1 MAILANDIKLLKS
14 EVMSDVPEGGGGVT
28 GQLVVD
34 GQSNN
39 MFDDV
44 STLDR
49 VYGAVHV
56 RKIFGAVQTA
66 DRDKYYGAHA
76 IISKLPGDAKLGV
89 NLFATADWFDR
100 RPDATGRVQNYRA
113 QGPLYNGF
121 LWGTQYQGSRAVTL
135 FQSVTAPLPGIG
147 DVLMLVASGGSQYIR
162 IVNFSHS
169 EQDFTDDKGAYTRRV
184 VELEISDVLSRDF
197 VGAQMS
203 RLDNLSPSATIFK
216 TVIAN
221 AARYY
226 SARPLA
232 LAAQLGD
239 LEVKVDTVYSQV
251 VPASQAERALVDQAA
266 ATIVTPLIDA
276 AQADT
281 SFSTSTTWTAG
292 DTVYLGAPCLPGSL
306 TVTGGATLT
315 DSAGKIK
322 SGDTTVGIID
332 YAQGVISFSASAPG
346 YAGGKTVSFRPAAAP
361 VNSGN
366 TASIKVTAANRGY
379 VYALTLIPPPKPN
392 ALTVRYRALG
402 NWYAMTDNG
411 AGALVADEPGIG
423 AGTVNYGTGSVS
435 ITAAAYPDVDT
446 DIIFTWSQ
454 SADYFNRSAN
464 VVGKAAFRIVLPSAD
479 KGLAPETLVITWNDG
494 AARAATGDAAG
505 AINGDATGSL
515 DPAAGEIAFSPNVL
529 PAVGVTFAFAYAVA
543 TLHTK
548 LLPAVATAGTVD
560 TLNVS
565 DTDLY
570 PGSVRVEWQAPWSAE
585 TGLIVP
591 IASGAV
597 RRWRVDNGVG
607 NWTVGDG
614 GINYATGT
622 LTVDYAGNVPY
633 KAAQFGKGT
642 DYPTEAWSKTIRGVT
657 YSGNI
662 NGAQVTG
669 FSNHVAAQG
678 APDQYTVTYRKLAA
692 TNGSAA
698 TLTATELLV
707 DLSLDSDESI
717 IPGSVLFAL
726 GGRTYFDR
734 NGQLY
739 YGIERSSGVATPAG
753 TVDYASG
760 LCLITNWPVGQSPSV
775 SLLGLATQYAFHPV
789 EAITFNVSAAPVK
802 VGVFQVRATPVD
814 GMGDLL
820 ASADNQGVI
829 NTDDVWGY
837 IDYET
842 GVVKVR
848 FGEMVDA
855 AFEMTKPWYVADNV
869 VDGKIWKPRLVY
881 AESVIYTTVSYT
893 YLPLSAA
900 ILGLDPVRLPADGR
914 VPVYQPGD
922 VVVVLNDQTTV
933 GTFASGATTDL
944 GRVRIAKLTVRDLGG
959 NPLPVEK
966 YTADMDAGTIT
977 WGDLSG
983 VSQPLTIVDRIEDM
997 AVLTDVQ
1004 ITGQLALSQPLS
1016 HDFTANN
1023 TLVANAVI
1031 WGTLYA
1037 RTSTPFD
1044 QQAWTNVWSDSV
1056 IGSGVAAQYNHTQ
1069 YPIAVDNLSAIQ
1081 ERWAVIFTSAN
1092 AFNLIGEHVGQIASG
1107 NTSADCQPI
1116 NPNTGLPYFT
1126 IPYQG
1131 WGAGWS
1137 GGNVLRF
1144 NTYAANAP
1152 LWVIQAVAQGAA
1164 LDDDYTFALEIRGD
1178 VDTP

>member
-1 MAILANDIKLLKS
+1 MTILANDIKLLKS
-14 EVMSDVPEGGGGVT
+14 EVMYDVPEGGGGVT
-28 GQLVVD
+28 GQVVVD
-34 GQSNN
+34 GESNN

-66 DRDKYYGAHA
+66 NKDKYYGAHA

-89 NLFATADWFDR
+89 NLFSTADWFDR

-121 LWGTQYQGSRAVTL
+121 LWGTQYQGSRAVTI
-135 FQSVTAPLPGIG
+135 FQGVTAPLPGIG
-147 DVLMLVASGGSQYIR
+147 DVLMLVTAAGSQYIR

-169 EQDFTDDKGAYTRRV
+169 QQEFTDDKGAYNRRV
-184 VELEISDVLSRDF
+184 IELEISDVLTRDF

-203 RLDNLSPSATIFK
+203 RLDNLSPAATVFK

-239 LEVKVDTVYSQV
+239 SEVKVDTVYSQV
-251 VPASQAERALVDQAA
+251 VPASQAEKVLVDQAA
-266 ATIVTPLIDA
+266 AAIVTPLIDA
-276 AQADT
+276 GQANT
-281 SFSTSTTWTAG
+281 GFSTSTTWAAG
-292 DTVYLGAPCLPGSL
+292 GYVYLGAPCLPGSL
-306 TVTGGATLT
+306 TVTGGAALT

-322 SGDTTVGIID
+322 SGETVVGSID
-332 YAQGVISFSASAPG
+332 YEQGVIAFSAVAPS
-346 YAGGKTVSFRPAAAP
+346 YAGNKTVSFRPAAAP
-361 VNSGN
+361 SNSGD

-379 VYALTLIPPPKPN
+379 VYTLILIPAAKPR

-402 NWYAMTDNG
+402 KWYALTDNG
-411 AGALVADEPGIG
+411 AGALVADEPGVG
-423 AGTVNYGTGSVS
+423 SGTVNYGTGSVS

-454 SADYFNRSAN
+454 STDYFNRSGN
-464 VVGKAAFRIVLPSAD
+464 VPGKAGFSIELPDAD
-479 KGLAPETLVITWNDG
+479 KGLAPETLVIYWNDG
-494 AARAATGDAAG
+494 TARTATCNAAGVISGDAAG
-505 AINGDATGSL
+505 NVDL
-515 DPAAGEIAFSPNVL
+515 AAGEIAFSPNLL
-529 PAVGVTFAFAYAVA
+529 PAAGVVFNFAYAVA
-543 TLHTK
+543 TRHVKT
-548 LLPAVATAGTVD
+548 LPAAATAGTVD
-560 TLNVS
+560 TLNVA
-565 DTDLY
+565 DTNLY
-570 PGSVRVEWQAPWSAE
+570 PGSVRVEWQAPWSADA
-585 TGLIVP
+585 GLIVP
-591 IASGAV
+591 VGSGSV
-597 RRWRVDNGVG
+597 RRWRVDNGAG
-607 NWTVGDG
+607 DWTVGGG
-614 GINYATGT
+614 GIDYATGV
-622 LTVDYAGNVPY
+622 LTVDYAGSVPY
-633 KAAQFGKGT
+633 LAAQFGRGT
-642 DYPTEAWSKTIRGVT
+642 DYPTEPWSKIVRGVT
-657 YSGNI
+657 YTNNV

-669 FSNHVAAQG
+669 YSSHTAEQG
-678 APDQYTVTYRKLAA
+678 APAQYTVTYRTLAA

-698 TLTATELLV
+698 ALTASALIV
-707 DLSLDSDESI
+707 DLALAGGEAV
-717 IPGSVLFAL
+717 IPGSVLFSL

-739 YGIERSSGVATPAG
+739 YGIDRSSGVATLAG

-760 LCLITNWPVGQSPSV
+760 RCLISQWPAGQSAEV
-775 SLLGLATQYAFHPV
+775 SLIGLATHYAYHPV
-789 EAITFNVSAAPVK
+789 ESVTFSVAAAPVK

-814 GMGDLL
+814 GGSDLL
-820 ASADNQGVI
+820 ASADSQGVI
-829 NTDDVWGY
+829 DTGDVWGY

-848 FGEMVDA
+848 FGDMVDA
-855 AFEMTKPWYVADNV
+855 AGNQTKPWYVAENV
-869 VDGKIWKPRLVY
+869 VDSKIWKPRLVY
-881 AESVIYTTVSYT
+881 AESVVYTTVSYT

-933 GTFASGATTDL
+933 GTFTSGATTDL

-966 YTADMDAGTIT
+966 YTADLDAGTVV

-1016 HDFTANN
+1016 HDFPADN

-1044 QQAWTNVWSDSV
+1044 QQTWTNVWSDSL
-1056 IGSGVAAQYNHTQ
+1056 IGSSVAAQYNHGQ

-1081 ERWAVIFTSAN
+1081 ERWSVIFTGATT
-1092 AFNLIGEHVGQIASG
+1092 FNVIGEHVGQIIGG
-1107 NTSADCQPI
+1107 NTSVDCAPV
-1116 NPNTGLPYFT
+1116 NPNTGLPYF
-1126 IPYQG
+1126 IISYLG
-1131 WGAGWS
+1131 WGSGWS
-1137 GGNVLRF
+1137 AGNVLRF

-1152 LWVIQAVAQGAA
+1152 VWVIQAVAQGAA
-1164 LDDDYTFALEIRGD
+1164 TDDDYTMCIEVRGD
-1178 VDTP
+1178 IDTP